1 MNIMNMPI
9 TELKGVGPKKAE
21 QFYKNGINS
30 VYDLLSYLPSRYEDR
45 GTVLSIENLTVGDS
59 VCIKAKITAPVRV
72 MRIRKNLTITK
83 TAVAD
88 ESGELIICWYNQK
101 YIDKALKYDEIY
113 TFYGKVNKGKSGLEM
128 VNPVVESMGKE
139 GKYTGKIIPVYH
151 GISPLTQKNFISAQ
165 ETALRQVTSTLVS
178 FIPEV
183 LEQKYNILNVYDATK
198 NIHFPESEKMLIKA
212 RERFAFEKFFHFQT
226 AMRMLRTKEKEEGIV
241 FEDTGTAE
249 FEKNLP
255 FKLTN
260 AQKKVIEA
268 VKKDVMSG
276 KTSKRLVQGDVGSGK
291 TVIAVLMAFLTV
303 KNGYQATVMAPTEI
317 LAKQHL
323 LTFKKM
329 LPDFNI
335 ECLTS
340 SVTKKNKEI
349 ICKKLENGEID
360 VLIGTH
366 ALIEDYVVFKN
377 LGYVICDEQHRFG
390 VNQRVKLIEK
400 GDNPHLCVMTATPI
414 PRTLSL
420 VLYGDLN
427 PSVIDELPP
436 GRQKIKTYLLN
447 EGYRGRVYG
456 FVKEQIKEDGQVY
469 VVCPLVEE
477 NEELDMKSAT
487 QFADELEKELENVKV
502 GLLHGKMKD
511 AEKTRIM
518 DAFKNKEF
526 DVLVSTTVV
535 EVGVDV
541 PNATVM
547 IIENAE
553 RFGLSQLHQLRG
565 RVGRGKRQSY
575 CFMFAKT
582 SNMQTIERLKVI
594 EKSSDGFYISEQ
606 DLKMRGPGDFF
617 GSRQSGLP
625 EIKGVFGEPDME
637 ILEKT
642 TEAVNLLCEKK
653 ITITENERKLLN
665 FIVKKEY
672 FSEKIHKI
680 LN

>member
-9 TELKGVGPKKAE
+9 TELKGIGPKKAD
-21 QFYKNGINS
+21 QFYKKGINC

-45 GTVLSIENLTVGDS
+45 GTVSLIENLTVGES
-59 VCIKAKITAPVRV
+59 VCIKAKITSPVRV
-72 MRIRKNLTITK
+72 MRIRKSLTITR
-83 TAVAD
+83 TTVAD
-88 ESGELIICWYNQK
+88 DSGEIILCWYNQK
-101 YIDKALKYDEIY
+101 YIDKALKYDEYY
-113 TFYGKVNKGKSGLEM
+113 TFFGKISKGRSGIEM
-128 VNPVVESMGKE
+128 VNPVLESMDKE

-151 GISPLTQKNFISAQ
+151 GIMPISQKSFISAQ
-165 ETALRQVTSTLVS
+165 ETALEQGGSVLVS
-178 FIPEV
+178 FLPET
-183 LEQKYNILNVYDATK
+183 LEKKHNLLNVYDATK
-198 NIHFPESEKMLIKA
+198 NIHFPENEEMLIKA

-226 AMRMLRTKEKEEGIV
+226 AMRMLRSKEKEKGIIFSDV
-241 FEDTGTAE
+241 NTDE

-255 FKLTN
+255 FNLTN
-260 AQKKVIEA
+260 AQKKVIDA
-268 VKKDVMSG
+268 VKMDLISG
-276 KTSKRLVQGDVGSGK
+276 KASKRLVQGDVGSGK
-291 TVIAVLMAFLTV
+291 TVVAVIMAYLAV
-303 KNGYQATVMAPTEI
+303 KNGYQATIMAPTEI
-317 LAKQHL
+317 LAKQHFM
-323 LTFKKM
+323 TFSKM
-329 LPDFNI
+329 LPDLKI

-340 SVTKKNKEI
+340 SVTKKNKEL
-349 ICKKLENGEID
+349 ICEKLSKGEID
-360 VLIGTH
+360 ILIGTH
-366 ALIEDYVVFKN
+366 ALIEDNVVFKN

-400 GDNPHLCVMTATPI
+400 GDNPHLAVMTATPI

-447 EGYRGRVYG
+447 EGYRAKTYG
-456 FVKEQIKEDGQVY
+456 FVKEQIKNGGQAY

-477 NEELDMKSAT
+477 NEELDLKSAT
-487 QFADELEKELENVKV
+487 EFAKELEKDLENVRV

-511 AEKTRIM
+511 AEKTKVM
-518 DAFKNKEF
+518 DDFKNKEF

-547 IIENAE
+547 VIENAE

-565 RVGRGKRQSY
+565 RVGRGERQSY

-582 SNMQTIERLKVI
+582 GNMQTIERLKVI
-594 EKSSDGFYISEQ
+594 EKSTDGFYISEQ

-625 EIKGVFGEPDME
+625 EIKGIFGEPDME

-642 TEAVNLLCEKK
+642 TEAVNLLVDKK
-653 ITITENERKLLN
+653 LTITENERKLLN

-672 FSEKIHKI
+672 FNEKIHKI

>member
-9 TELKGVGPKKAE
+9 TELKGIGPKKAE
-21 QFYKNGINS
+21 QFYKKGINC

-45 GTVLSIENLTVGDS
+45 GTVSLIENLTVGES
-59 VCIKAKITAPVRV
+59 VCIKAKITSPVRV
-72 MRIRKNLTITK
+72 MRIRKSLTITR
-83 TAVAD
+83 TTVAD
-88 ESGELIICWYNQK
+88 DSGEIILCWYNQK
-101 YIDKALKYDEIY
+101 YIDKALKYDEYY
-113 TFYGKVNKGKSGLEM
+113 TFFGKISKGRSGIEM
-128 VNPVVESMGKE
+128 VNPVLESMDKE

-151 GISPLTQKNFISAQ
+151 GVMPISQKSFISAQ
-165 ETALRQVTSTLVS
+165 ETALEQGGSVLVS
-178 FIPEV
+178 FLPEA
-183 LEQKYNILNVYDATK
+183 LEKKYNLLNVYDATK
-198 NIHFPESEKMLIKA
+198 NIHFPENEEMLIKA

-226 AMRMLRTKEKEEGIV
+226 AMRMLRSKEKEKGIIFSDV
-241 FEDTGTAE
+241 NTDE

-255 FKLTN
+255 FNLTN
-260 AQKKVIEA
+260 AQKKVIDA
-268 VKKDVMSG
+268 VKMDLISG
-276 KTSKRLVQGDVGSGK
+276 KASKRLVQGDVGSGK
-291 TVIAVLMAFLTV
+291 TVVAVIMAYLAV
-303 KNGYQATVMAPTEI
+303 KNGYQATIMAPTEI
-317 LAKQHL
+317 LAKQHFI
-323 LTFKKM
+323 TFSKM
-329 LPDFNI
+329 LPDLKI

-340 SVTKKNKEI
+340 SVTKKNKEL
-349 ICKKLENGEID
+349 ICEKLSKGEID
-360 VLIGTH
+360 ILIGTH
-366 ALIEDYVVFKN
+366 ALIEDNVVFKN

-390 VNQRVKLIEK
+390 VNQRVRLIEK
-400 GDNPHLCVMTATPI
+400 GDNPHLAVMTATPI

-447 EGYRGRVYG
+447 EGYRAKTYG
-456 FVKEQIKEDGQVY
+456 FVKEQIKNGGQAY

-477 NEELDMKSAT
+477 NEELDLKSAT
-487 QFADELEKELENVKV
+487 EFAKELEKDLENVRV

-511 AEKTRIM
+511 AEKTKVM
-518 DAFKNKEF
+518 DDFKNKEF

-547 IIENAE
+547 VIENAE

-565 RVGRGKRQSY
+565 RVGRGERQSY

-582 SNMQTIERLKVI
+582 GNMQTIERLKVI
-594 EKSSDGFYISEQ
+594 EKSTDGFYISEQ

-625 EIKGVFGEPDME
+625 EIKGIFGEPDME

-642 TEAVNLLCEKK
+642 TEAVNLLVDKK
-653 ITITENERKLLN
+653 LTITENERKLLN

-672 FSEKIHKI
+672 FNEKIHKI

>member
-9 TELKGVGPKKAE
+9 TELKGIGPKKAE
-21 QFYKNGINS
+21 QFYKKGINC

-45 GTVLSIENLTVGDS
+45 GTVSLIENLTVGES
-59 VCIKAKITAPVRV
+59 VCIKAKITSPVRV
-72 MRIRKNLTITK
+72 MRIRKSLTITR
-83 TAVAD
+83 TTVAD
-88 ESGELIICWYNQK
+88 DSGEIILCWYNQK
-101 YIDKALKYDEIY
+101 YIDKALKYDEYY
-113 TFYGKVNKGKSGLEM
+113 TFFGKISKGRSGIEM
-128 VNPVVESMGKE
+128 VNPVLESMDKE

-151 GISPLTQKNFISAQ
+151 GVMPISQKSFISAQ
-165 ETALRQVTSTLVS
+165 ETALEQGGSVLVS
-178 FIPEV
+178 FLPEA
-183 LEQKYNILNVYDATK
+183 LEKKYNLLNVYDATK
-198 NIHFPESEKMLIKA
+198 NIHFPENEEMLIKA

-226 AMRMLRTKEKEEGIV
+226 AMRMLRSKEKEKGIIFSDV
-241 FEDTGTAE
+241 NTDE

-255 FKLTN
+255 FNLTN
-260 AQKKVIEA
+260 AQKKVIDA
-268 VKKDVMSG
+268 VKMDLISG
-276 KTSKRLVQGDVGSGK
+276 KASKRLVQGDVGSGK
-291 TVIAVLMAFLTV
+291 TVVAVIMAYLAV
-303 KNGYQATVMAPTEI
+303 KNGYQATIMAPTEI
-317 LAKQHL
+317 LAKQHFI
-323 LTFKKM
+323 TFSKM
-329 LPDFNI
+329 LPDLKI

-340 SVTKKNKEI
+340 SVTKKNKEL
-349 ICKKLENGEID
+349 ICEKLSKGEID

-366 ALIEDYVVFKN
+366 ALIEDNVVFKN

-390 VNQRVKLIEK
+390 VNQRVRLIEK
-400 GDNPHLCVMTATPI
+400 GDNPHLAVMTATPI

-447 EGYRGRVYG
+447 EGYRAKTYG
-456 FVKEQIKEDGQVY
+456 FVKEQIKNGGQAY

-477 NEELDMKSAT
+477 NEELDLKSAT
-487 QFADELEKELENVKV
+487 EFAKELEKDLENVTV

-511 AEKTRIM
+511 AEKTKVM
-518 DAFKNKEF
+518 DDFKSKEF

-547 IIENAE
+547 VIENAE

-565 RVGRGKRQSY
+565 RVGRGERQSY

-582 SNMQTIERLKVI
+582 GNMQTIERLKVI
-594 EKSSDGFYISEQ
+594 EKSTDGFYISEQ

-625 EIKGVFGEPDME
+625 EIKGIFGEPDME

-642 TEAVNLLCEKK
+642 TEAVNLLVDKK
-653 ITITENERKLLN
+653 LTITENERKLLN

-672 FSEKIHKI
+672 FNEKIHKI

>member
-1 MNIMNMPI
+1 MNIMNTPV
-9 TELKGVGPKKAE
+9 TELKGIGPKKAE
-21 QFYKNGINS
+21 QFYKKDINS
-30 VYDLLSYLPSRYEDR
+30 VYDLISYLPSRYEDR
-45 GTVLSIENLTVGDS
+45 GTVLSIENLTPGGS
-59 VCIKAKITAPVRV
+59 VCIKAKICAPVRV
-72 MRIRKNLTITK
+72 MRIRKSLTITR
-83 TAVAD
+83 TAVSD
-88 ESGELIICWYNQK
+88 ESGELTLCWYNQK
-101 YIDKALKYDEIY
+101 YIEKALKYDETY
-113 TFYGKVNKGKSGLEM
+113 TFYGKINKGKSGLEM
-128 VNPVVESMGKE
+128 VNPVVESIEKE

-165 ETALRQVTSTLVS
+165 KSATEGCMSSLVS
-178 FIPEV
+178 FIPAV
-183 LEQKYNILNVYDATK
+183 LEEKYNLLNVYDATK
-198 NIHFPESEKMLIKA
+198 NIHFPESEEMLIKA

-226 AMRMLRTKEKEEGIV
+226 AMRMLRTKEKEKGIM
-241 FEDTGTAE
+241 FKDTDTSKI
-249 FEKNLP
+249 EKNLP
-255 FKLTN
+255 FSLTN
-260 AQKKVIEA
+260 AQKKVVDA
-268 VKKDVMSG
+268 VKKDVVSG
-276 KTSKRLVQGDVGSGK
+276 KASKRLVQGDVGSGK
-291 TVIAVLMAFLTV
+291 TVVAVLMAYLTV
-303 KNGYQATVMAPTEI
+303 KNGYQATIMAPTEI

-323 LTFKKM
+323 LTFEKM

-349 ICKKLENGEID
+349 ICEKLLRGEID
-360 VLIGTH
+360 ILIGTH
-366 ALIEDYVVFKN
+366 ALIEDYVVFKK
-377 LGYVICDEQHRFG
+377 LGFVICDEQHRFG

-447 EGYRGRVYG
+447 EGYRAKAYN
-456 FVKEQIKEDGQVY
+456 FVKEQINDGGQAY

-477 NEELDMKSAT
+477 NEELDLKSAT
-487 QFADELEKELENVKV
+487 EFAKELENDLENVKV

-511 AEKTRIM
+511 AEKTRVM

-565 RVGRGKRQSY
+565 RVGRGQRQSY

-582 SNMQTIERLKVI
+582 GSAQTIERLKVI

-625 EIKGVFGEPDME
+625 EIRGVFGEPDME

-653 ITITENERKLLN
+653 ISITENERKLLN
-665 FIVKKEY
+665 FIVKKEF

>member
-9 TELKGVGPKKAE
+9 TELKGIGPKKAE
-21 QFYKNGINS
+21 QFYKKEFNC
-30 VYDLLSYLPSRYEDR
+30 VYDVLSYLPSRYEDR
-45 GTVLSIENLTVGDS
+45 GTVRLIENLIVGEN
-59 VCIKAKITAPVRV
+59 VCIKAKIASPVRV
-72 MRIRKNLTITK
+72 MRIRKSLTITRC
-83 TAVAD
+83 TVAD
-88 ESGELIICWYNQK
+88 ESGEIVICWYNQK
-101 YIDKALKYDEIY
+101 YIDKALKYDETY
-113 TFYGKVNKGKSGLEM
+113 TFYGKVNKGKAGIEM
-128 VNPVVESMGKE
+128 VNPVVESLEKE

-151 GISPLTQKNFISAQ
+151 GIYPISQKTFISVQ
-165 ETALRQVTSTLVS
+165 ESAFEKCKNALVS
-178 FIPEV
+178 FIPKS
-183 LEQKYNILNVYDATK
+183 LEEKYSLMNVEDATK
-198 NIHFPESEKMLIKA
+198 NIHFPESEEGLIKA
-212 RERFAFEKFFHFQT
+212 RERFAFEKFFLFQT
-226 AMRMLRTKEKEEGIV
+226 AMRMLRNKEKENGLYFADV
-241 FEDTGTAE
+241 NTDD
-249 FEKNLP
+249 FEKELP

-260 AQKKVIEA
+260 AQKKVVEA
-268 VKKDVMSG
+268 VKNDLQSEKA
-276 KTSKRLVQGDVGSGK
+276 SKRLVQGDVGSGK
-291 TVIAVLMAFLTV
+291 TVVAVIMAYLAV

-317 LAKQHL
+317 LAKQHFI
-323 LTFKKM
+323 TFSKM
-329 LPDFNI
+329 LPDLKI

-349 ICKKLENGEID
+349 ICQKLKNGEID
-360 VLIGTH
+360 ILIGTH
-366 ALIEDYVVFKN
+366 ALIEDNVAFKN

-390 VNQRVKLIEK
+390 VNQRVKLLEK
-400 GDNPHLCVMTATPI
+400 GENPHMAVMTATPI

-420 VLYGDLN
+420 VLYGDLA

-436 GRQKIKTYLLN
+436 GRQKIKTNLLN
-447 EGYRGRVYG
+447 ESYREKAYN
-456 FVKEQIKEDGQVY
+456 FVKEQIKEGGQAY

-477 NEELDMKSAT
+477 SEELDLKSAKE
-487 QFADELEKELENVKV
+487 FAEELSQTLHGVKV

-511 AEKTRIM
+511 AEKTKVM
-518 DAFKNKEF
+518 DSFKDKEF
-526 DVLVSTTVV
+526 DILVSTTVV

-565 RVGRGKRQSY
+565 RVGRGQRQSY

-594 EKSSDGFYISEQ
+594 EKSSDGFFISEQ

-642 TEAVNLLCEKK
+642 TEAVTLLTDKK
-653 ITITENERKLLN
+653 LSITENERKLLN
-665 FIVKKEY
+665 FAVKKEY
-672 FSEKIHKI
+672 FNEKIHKI

>member
-9 TELKGVGPKKAE
+9 TGLKGIGPKKAE
-21 QFYKNGINS
+21 QFYKKGINC

-45 GTVLSIENLTVGDS
+45 GTVSFIENLTVGES
-59 VCIKAKITAPVRV
+59 VCIKAKITSPVRV
-72 MRIRKNLTITK
+72 MRIRKSLTITR
-83 TAVAD
+83 TTVAD
-88 ESGELIICWYNQK
+88 DSGEIILCWYNQK
-101 YIDKALKYDEIY
+101 YIDKALKYDEYY
-113 TFYGKVNKGKSGLEM
+113 TFFGKISKGRSGLEM
-128 VNPVVESMGKE
+128 VNPVLESMDKE

-151 GISPLTQKNFISAQ
+151 GIMPISQKGFISAQ
-165 ETALRQVTSTLVS
+165 ETALEQGGSVLVS
-178 FIPEV
+178 FLPEA
-183 LEQKYNILNVYDATK
+183 LEKKYNLLNVYDATK
-198 NIHFPESEKMLIKA
+198 NIHFPENEEMLIKA

-226 AMRMLRTKEKEEGIV
+226 AMRMLRSKEKEKGIIFSDV
-241 FEDTGTAE
+241 NTDE

-255 FKLTN
+255 FNLTN
-260 AQKKVIEA
+260 AQKKVIDA
-268 VKKDVMSG
+268 VKMDLISG
-276 KTSKRLVQGDVGSGK
+276 KASKRLVQGDVGSGK
-291 TVIAVLMAFLTV
+291 TVVAVIMAYLAV
-303 KNGYQATVMAPTEI
+303 KNGYQATIMAPTEI
-317 LAKQHL
+317 LAKQHFI
-323 LTFKKM
+323 TFSKM
-329 LPDFNI
+329 LPDLKI

-340 SVTKKNKEI
+340 SVTKKNKEL
-349 ICKKLENGEID
+349 ICEKLSKGEID
-360 VLIGTH
+360 ILIGTH
-366 ALIEDYVVFKN
+366 ALIEDNVVFKN
-377 LGYVICDEQHRFG
+377 LGYVICDEQHR
-390 VNQRVKLIEK
+390 L
-400 GDNPHLCVMTATPI
+400 GDNPHLAVMTATPI

-447 EGYRGRVYG
+447 EGYRAKAYG
-456 FVKEQIKEDGQVY
+456 FVKEQIKNGGQAY

-477 NEELDMKSAT
+477 NEELDLKSAT
-487 QFADELEKELENVKV
+487 EFAKELEKDLENVRV

-511 AEKTRIM
+511 AEKTKVM
-518 DAFKNKEF
+518 DDFKNKEF

-547 IIENAE
+547 VIENAE

-565 RVGRGKRQSY
+565 RVGRGERQSY

-582 SNMQTIERLKVI
+582 GNMQTIERLKVI
-594 EKSSDGFYISEQ
+594 EKSTDGFYISEQ

-625 EIKGVFGEPDME
+625 EIKGIFGEPDME

-642 TEAVNLLCEKK
+642 TEAVNLLVDKK
-653 ITITENERKLLN
+653 LTITENERKLLN

-672 FSEKIHKI
+672 FNEKIHKI

>member
-9 TELKGVGPKKAE
+9 TELKGIGPKKAE
-21 QFYKNGINS
+21 QFYKKGINC

-45 GTVLSIENLTVGDS
+45 GTVSLIENLTVGES
-59 VCIKAKITAPVRV
+59 VCIKAKITSPVRV
-72 MRIRKNLTITK
+72 MRVRKSLTITR
-83 TAVAD
+83 TTVAD
-88 ESGELIICWYNQK
+88 DSGEIILCWYNQK
-101 YIDKALKYDEIY
+101 YIDKALKYDEYY
-113 TFYGKVNKGKSGLEM
+113 TFFGKISKGRSGIEM
-128 VNPVVESMGKE
+128 VNPVLESMDKE

-151 GISPLTQKNFISAQ
+151 GVMPISQKSFISAQ
-165 ETALRQVTSTLVS
+165 ETALEQGGSVLVS
-178 FIPEV
+178 FLPEA
-183 LEQKYNILNVYDATK
+183 LEKKYNLLNVYDATK
-198 NIHFPESEKMLIKA
+198 NIHFPENEEMLIKA

-226 AMRMLRTKEKEEGIV
+226 AMRMLRSKEKEKGIIFSDV
-241 FEDTGTAE
+241 NTDE

-255 FKLTN
+255 FNLTN
-260 AQKKVIEA
+260 AQKKVIDA
-268 VKKDVMSG
+268 VKMDLISG
-276 KTSKRLVQGDVGSGK
+276 KASKRLVQGDVGSGK
-291 TVIAVLMAFLTV
+291 TVVAVIMAYLAV
-303 KNGYQATVMAPTEI
+303 KNGYQATIMAPTEI
-317 LAKQHL
+317 LAKQHFI
-323 LTFKKM
+323 TFSKM
-329 LPDFNI
+329 LPDLKI

-340 SVTKKNKEI
+340 SVTKKNKEL
-349 ICKKLENGEID
+349 ICEKLSKGEID

-366 ALIEDYVVFKN
+366 ALIEDNVVFKN

-390 VNQRVKLIEK
+390 VNQRVRLIEK
-400 GDNPHLCVMTATPI
+400 GDNPHLAVMTATPI

-447 EGYRGRVYG
+447 EGYRAKTYG
-456 FVKEQIKEDGQVY
+456 FVKEQIKNGGQAY

-477 NEELDMKSAT
+477 NEELDLKSAT
-487 QFADELEKELENVKV
+487 EFAKELEKDLEIVTV

-511 AEKTRIM
+511 AEKTKVM
-518 DAFKNKEF
+518 DDFKNKEF

-547 IIENAE
+547 VIENAE

-565 RVGRGKRQSY
+565 RVGRGERQSY

-582 SNMQTIERLKVI
+582 GNMQTIERLKVI
-594 EKSSDGFYISEQ
+594 EKSTDGFYISEQ

-625 EIKGVFGEPDME
+625 EIKGIFGEPDME

-642 TEAVNLLCEKK
+642 TEAVNLLVDKK
-653 ITITENERKLLN
+653 LTITENERKLLN

-672 FSEKIHKI
+672 FNEKIHKI

>member
-9 TELKGVGPKKAE
+9 TGLKGIGPKKAE
-21 QFYKNGINS
+21 QFYKKGINS
-30 VYDLLSYLPSRYEDR
+30 VYDLISYLPSRYEDR
-45 GTVLSIENLTVGDS
+45 GAVSYIENLTVGES
-59 VCIKAKITAPVRV
+59 VCIKARITAPVRV
-72 MRIRKNLTITK
+72 MRVRKSLTITRT
-83 TAVAD
+83 TAAD
-88 ESGELIICWYNQK
+88 DSGEIILCWYNQK

-113 TFYGKVNKGKSGLEM
+113 TFYGKISKGKSGLEM
-128 VNPVVESMGKE
+128 VNPVVESMEKE

-151 GISPLTQKNFISAQ
+151 GIMPISQKSFISAQ
-165 ETALRQVTSTLVS
+165 EEALKQGESVLVS
-178 FIPEV
+178 FLPEV
-183 LEQKYNILNVYDATK
+183 LEKKYNLLNVYDATK
-198 NIHFPESEKMLIKA
+198 NIHFPENEEMLIKA

-226 AMRMLRTKEKEEGIV
+226 AMRMLRSKEKEKGIIFNDV
-241 FEDTGTAE
+241 NTDA
-249 FEKNLP
+249 FEKSLP
-255 FKLTN
+255 FNLTD
-260 AQKKVIEA
+260 AQKKVVNA
-268 VKKDVMSG
+268 VKKDLVSG
-276 KTSKRLVQGDVGSGK
+276 KASKRLVQGDVGSGK
-291 TVIAVLMAFLTV
+291 TVVAVIMAYLAV

-317 LAKQHL
+317 LAKQHFI
-323 LTFKKM
+323 TFSKM
-329 LPDFNI
+329 LPDLNI

-349 ICKKLENGEID
+349 ICEKLSRGEIN

-400 GDNPHLCVMTATPI
+400 GDNPHLAVMTATPI

-427 PSVIDELPP
+427 PSVIDQLPP

-447 EGYRGRVYG
+447 EGYRVKAYG
-456 FVKEQIKEDGQVY
+456 FVKEQIKNGGQAY

-477 NEELDMKSAT
+477 NEELDLKSAT
-487 QFADELEKELENVKV
+487 EFAKELEKDLENVRV

-511 AEKTRIM
+511 AEKTKVM

-541 PNATVM
+541 PNATVI

-565 RVGRGKRQSY
+565 RVGRGERQSY

-582 SNMQTIERLKVI
+582 GNMQTIERLKVI

-625 EIKGVFGEPDME
+625 EIKGIFGEPDME

-642 TEAVNLLCEKK
+642 TEAVNLLVDKK
-653 ITITENERKLLN
+653 LIITENERKLLN

-672 FSEKIHKI
+672 FNEKIHKI

>member
-9 TELKGVGPKKAE
+9 TELKGIGSKKAE
-21 QFYKNGINS
+21 QFYKKGINC

-45 GTVLSIENLTVGDS
+45 GTVSLIENLTVGES
-59 VCIKAKITAPVRV
+59 VCIKAKITSPVRV
-72 MRIRKNLTITK
+72 MRIRKSLTITR
-83 TAVAD
+83 TTVAD
-88 ESGELIICWYNQK
+88 DSGEIILCWYNQK
-101 YIDKALKYDEIY
+101 YIDKALKYDEYY
-113 TFYGKVNKGKSGLEM
+113 TFFGKISKGKSGLEM
-128 VNPVVESMGKE
+128 VNPVLESMDKE

-151 GISPLTQKNFISAQ
+151 GIMPISQKSFISAQ
-165 ETALRQVTSTLVS
+165 ETALEQGGSVLVS
-178 FIPEV
+178 FLPEA
-183 LEQKYNILNVYDATK
+183 LEKKYNLLNVYDATK
-198 NIHFPESEKMLIKA
+198 NIHFPENEEMLIKA

-226 AMRMLRTKEKEEGIV
+226 AMRMLRSKEKEKGIIFSDV
-241 FEDTGTAE
+241 NTDE
-249 FEKNLP
+249 FEKNLS
-255 FKLTN
+255 FNLTN
-260 AQKKVIEA
+260 AQKKVIDA
-268 VKKDVMSG
+268 VKMDLISG
-276 KTSKRLVQGDVGSGK
+276 KASKRLVQGDVGSGK
-291 TVIAVLMAFLTV
+291 TVVAVIMAYLAV
-303 KNGYQATVMAPTEI
+303 KNGYQATIMAPTEI
-317 LAKQHL
+317 LAKQHFI
-323 LTFKKM
+323 TFSKM
-329 LPDFNI
+329 LPDLKI

-340 SVTKKNKEI
+340 SVTKKNKEL
-349 ICKKLENGEID
+349 ICEKLSKGEID
-360 VLIGTH
+360 ILIGTH
-366 ALIEDYVVFKN
+366 ALIEDNVVFKN

-400 GDNPHLCVMTATPI
+400 GDNPHLAVMTATPI

-447 EGYRGRVYG
+447 EGYRAKTYG
-456 FVKEQIKEDGQVY
+456 FVKEQIKNGGQAY

-477 NEELDMKSAT
+477 NEELDLKSAT
-487 QFADELEKELENVKV
+487 EFAKELEKDLENVRV

-511 AEKTRIM
+511 AEKTKVM
-518 DAFKNKEF
+518 DDFKNKEF

-547 IIENAE
+547 VIENAE

-565 RVGRGKRQSY
+565 RVGRGERQSY

-582 SNMQTIERLKVI
+582 GNMQTIERLKVI
-594 EKSSDGFYISEQ
+594 EKSTDGFYISEQ

-625 EIKGVFGEPDME
+625 EIKGIFGEPDME

-642 TEAVNLLCEKK
+642 TEAVNLLVDKK
-653 ITITENERKLLN
+653 LTITENERKLLN

-672 FSEKIHKI
+672 FNEKIHKI

>member
-9 TELKGVGPKKAE
+9 TGLKGIGPKKAE
-21 QFYKNGINS
+21 QFYKKGINC

-45 GTVLSIENLTVGDS
+45 GTVSFIENLTVGES
-59 VCIKAKITAPVRV
+59 VCIKAKITSPVRV
-72 MRIRKNLTITK
+72 MRIRKSLTITR
-83 TAVAD
+83 TTVAD
-88 ESGELIICWYNQK
+88 DSGEIILCWYNQK
-101 YIDKALKYDEIY
+101 YIDKALKYDEYY
-113 TFYGKVNKGKSGLEM
+113 TFFGKISKGRSGLEM
-128 VNPVVESMGKE
+128 VNPVLESMDKE

-151 GISPLTQKNFISAQ
+151 GIMPISQKGFISAQ
-165 ETALRQVTSTLVS
+165 ETALEQGGSVLVS
-178 FIPEV
+178 FLPEA
-183 LEQKYNILNVYDATK
+183 LEKKYNLLNVYDATK
-198 NIHFPESEKMLIKA
+198 NIHFPENEEMLIKA

-226 AMRMLRTKEKEEGIV
+226 AMRMLRSKEKEKGIIFSDV
-241 FEDTGTAE
+241 NTDE

-255 FKLTN
+255 FNLTN
-260 AQKKVIEA
+260 AQKKVIDA
-268 VKKDVMSG
+268 VKKDLISG
-276 KTSKRLVQGDVGSGK
+276 KASKRLVQGDVGSGK
-291 TVIAVLMAFLTV
+291 TVVAVIMAYLAV
-303 KNGYQATVMAPTEI
+303 KNGYQATIMAPTEI
-317 LAKQHL
+317 LAKQHFI
-323 LTFKKM
+323 TFSKM
-329 LPDFNI
+329 LPDLKI

-340 SVTKKNKEI
+340 SVTKKNKEL
-349 ICKKLENGEID
+349 ICEKLSKGEID
-360 VLIGTH
+360 ILIGTH
-366 ALIEDYVVFKN
+366 ALIEDNVVFKN

-400 GDNPHLCVMTATPI
+400 GDNPHLAVMTATPI

-447 EGYRGRVYG
+447 EGYRAKAYG
-456 FVKEQIKEDGQVY
+456 FVKEQIKNGGQAY

-477 NEELDMKSAT
+477 NEELDLKSAT
-487 QFADELEKELENVKV
+487 EFAKELEKDLENVRV

-511 AEKTRIM
+511 AEKTKVM
-518 DAFKNKEF
+518 DDFKNKEF

-547 IIENAE
+547 VIENAE

-565 RVGRGKRQSY
+565 RVGRGERQSY

-582 SNMQTIERLKVI
+582 GNMQTIERLKVI
-594 EKSSDGFYISEQ
+594 EKSTDGFYISEQ

-625 EIKGVFGEPDME
+625 EIKGIFGEPDME

-642 TEAVNLLCEKK
+642 TEAVNLLVDKK
-653 ITITENERKLLN
+653 LTITENERKLLN

-672 FSEKIHKI
+672 FNEKIHKI

>member
-9 TELKGVGPKKAE
+9 TELKGIGPKKAE
-21 QFYKNGINS
+21 QFYKKGINC

-45 GTVLSIENLTVGDS
+45 GTVSLIENLTVGES
-59 VCIKAKITAPVRV
+59 VCIKAKITSPVRV
-72 MRIRKNLTITK
+72 MRVRKSLTITR
-83 TAVAD
+83 TTVAD
-88 ESGELIICWYNQK
+88 DSGEIILCWYNQK
-101 YIDKALKYDEIY
+101 YIDKALKYDEYY
-113 TFYGKVNKGKSGLEM
+113 TFFGKISKGRSGIEM
-128 VNPVVESMGKE
+128 VNPVLESMDKE

-151 GISPLTQKNFISAQ
+151 GVMPISQKSFISAQ
-165 ETALRQVTSTLVS
+165 ETALEQGGSVLVS
-178 FIPEV
+178 FLPEA
-183 LEQKYNILNVYDATK
+183 LEKKYNLLNVYDATK
-198 NIHFPESEKMLIKA
+198 NIHFPENEEMLIKA

-226 AMRMLRTKEKEEGIV
+226 AMRMLRSKEKEKGIIFSDV
-241 FEDTGTAE
+241 NTDE

-255 FKLTN
+255 FNLTN
-260 AQKKVIEA
+260 AQKKVIDA
-268 VKKDVMSG
+268 VKMDLISG
-276 KTSKRLVQGDVGSGK
+276 KASKRLVQGDVGSGK
-291 TVIAVLMAFLTV
+291 TVVAVIMAYLAV
-303 KNGYQATVMAPTEI
+303 KNGYQATIMAPTEI
-317 LAKQHL
+317 LAKQHFI
-323 LTFKKM
+323 TFSKM
-329 LPDFNI
+329 LPDLKI

-340 SVTKKNKEI
+340 SVTKKNKEL
-349 ICKKLENGEID
+349 ICEKLSKGEID

-366 ALIEDYVVFKN
+366 ALIEDNVVFKN

-400 GDNPHLCVMTATPI
+400 GDNPHLAVMTATPI

-447 EGYRGRVYG
+447 EGYRAKTYG
-456 FVKEQIKEDGQVY
+456 FVKEQIKNGGQAY

-477 NEELDMKSAT
+477 NEELDLKSAT
-487 QFADELEKELENVKV
+487 EFAKELEKDLENVTV

-511 AEKTRIM
+511 AEKTKVM
-518 DAFKNKEF
+518 DDFKNKEF

-547 IIENAE
+547 VIENAE

-565 RVGRGKRQSY
+565 RVGRGERQSY

-582 SNMQTIERLKVI
+582 GNMQTIERLKVI
-594 EKSSDGFYISEQ
+594 EKSTDGFYISEQ

-625 EIKGVFGEPDME
+625 EIKGIFGEPDME

-642 TEAVNLLCEKK
+642 TEAVNLLVDKK
-653 ITITENERKLLN
+653 LTITENERKLLN

>member
-9 TELKGVGPKKAE
+9 TELKGIGPKKAE
-21 QFYKNGINS
+21 QFYKKGINC

-45 GTVLSIENLTVGDS
+45 GTVSLIENLTVGES
-59 VCIKAKITAPVRV
+59 VCIKAKITSPVRV
-72 MRIRKNLTITK
+72 MRVRKSLTITR
-83 TAVAD
+83 TTVAD
-88 ESGELIICWYNQK
+88 DSGEIILCWYNQK
-101 YIDKALKYDEIY
+101 YIDKALKYDEYY
-113 TFYGKVNKGKSGLEM
+113 TFFGKISKGRSGIEM
-128 VNPVVESMGKE
+128 VNPVLESMDKE

-151 GISPLTQKNFISAQ
+151 GVMPISQKSFISAQ
-165 ETALRQVTSTLVS
+165 ETALEQGGSVLVS
-178 FIPEV
+178 FLPEA
-183 LEQKYNILNVYDATK
+183 LEKKYNLLNVYDATK
-198 NIHFPESEKMLIKA
+198 NIHFPENEEMLIKA

-226 AMRMLRTKEKEEGIV
+226 AMRMLRSKEKEKGIIFSDV
-241 FEDTGTAE
+241 NTDE

-255 FKLTN
+255 FNLTN
-260 AQKKVIEA
+260 AQKKVIDA
-268 VKKDVMSG
+268 VKMDLISG
-276 KTSKRLVQGDVGSGK
+276 KASKRLVQGDVGSGK
-291 TVIAVLMAFLTV
+291 TVVAVIMAYLAV
-303 KNGYQATVMAPTEI
+303 KNGYQATIMAPTEI
-317 LAKQHL
+317 LAKQHFI
-323 LTFKKM
+323 TFSKM
-329 LPDFNI
+329 LPDLKI

-340 SVTKKNKEI
+340 SVTKKNKEL
-349 ICKKLENGEID
+349 ICEKLSKGEID

-366 ALIEDYVVFKN
+366 ALIEDNVVFKN

-400 GDNPHLCVMTATPI
+400 GDNPHLAVMTATPI

-447 EGYRGRVYG
+447 EGYRAKTYG
-456 FVKEQIKEDGQVY
+456 FVKEQIKNGGQAY

-477 NEELDMKSAT
+477 NEELDLKSAT
-487 QFADELEKELENVKV
+487 EFAKELEKDLENVTV

-511 AEKTRIM
+511 AEKTKVM
-518 DAFKNKEF
+518 DDFKNKEF

-547 IIENAE
+547 VIENAE

-565 RVGRGKRQSY
+565 RVGRGERQSY

-582 SNMQTIERLKVI
+582 GNMQTIERLKVI
-594 EKSSDGFYISEQ
+594 EKSADGFYISEQ

-625 EIKGVFGEPDME
+625 EIKGIFGEPDME

-642 TEAVNLLCEKK
+642 TEAVNLLVDKK
-653 ITITENERKLLN
+653 LTITENERKLLN

>member
-9 TELKGVGPKKAE
+9 TELKGIGPKKAE
-21 QFYKNGINS
+21 QFYKKGINC

-45 GTVLSIENLTVGDS
+45 GTVSLIENLTVGES
-59 VCIKAKITAPVRV
+59 VCIKAKITSPVRV
-72 MRIRKNLTITK
+72 MRIRKSLTITR
-83 TAVAD
+83 TTVAD
-88 ESGELIICWYNQK
+88 DSGEIILCWYNQK
-101 YIDKALKYDEIY
+101 YIDKALKYDEYY
-113 TFYGKVNKGKSGLEM
+113 TFFGKISKGRSGIEM
-128 VNPVVESMGKE
+128 VNPVLESMDKE

-151 GISPLTQKNFISAQ
+151 GVMPISQKSFISAQ
-165 ETALRQVTSTLVS
+165 ETALEQGGSVLVS
-178 FIPEV
+178 FLPEA
-183 LEQKYNILNVYDATK
+183 LEKKYNLLNVYDATK
-198 NIHFPESEKMLIKA
+198 NIHFPENEEMLIKA

-226 AMRMLRTKEKEEGIV
+226 AMRMLRSKEKEKGIIFSDV
-241 FEDTGTAE
+241 NTDE

-255 FKLTN
+255 FNLTN
-260 AQKKVIEA
+260 AQKKVIDA
-268 VKKDVMSG
+268 VKMDLISG
-276 KTSKRLVQGDVGSGK
+276 KASKRLVQGDVGSGK
-291 TVIAVLMAFLTV
+291 TVVAVIMAYLAV
-303 KNGYQATVMAPTEI
+303 KNGYQATIMAPTEI
-317 LAKQHL
+317 LAKQHFI
-323 LTFKKM
+323 TFSKM
-329 LPDFNI
+329 LPDLKI

-340 SVTKKNKEI
+340 SVTKKNKEL
-349 ICKKLENGEID
+349 ICEKLSKGEID
-360 VLIGTH
+360 ILIGTH
-366 ALIEDYVVFKN
+366 ALIEDNVVFKN

-400 GDNPHLCVMTATPI
+400 GDNPHLAVMTATPI

-447 EGYRGRVYG
+447 EGYRAKTYG
-456 FVKEQIKEDGQVY
+456 FVKEQIKNGGQAY

-477 NEELDMKSAT
+477 NEELDLKSAT
-487 QFADELEKELENVKV
+487 EFAKELEKDLENVRV

-511 AEKTRIM
+511 AEKTKVM
-518 DAFKNKEF
+518 DDFKNKEF

-547 IIENAE
+547 VIENAE

-565 RVGRGKRQSY
+565 RVGRGERQSY

-582 SNMQTIERLKVI
+582 GNMQTIERLKVI
-594 EKSSDGFYISEQ
+594 EKSTDGFYISEQ

-625 EIKGVFGEPDME
+625 EIKGIFGEPDME

-642 TEAVNLLCEKK
+642 TEAVNLLVDKK
-653 ITITENERKLLN
+653 LTITENERKLLN

-672 FSEKIHKI
+672 FNEKIHKI

>member
-9 TELKGVGPKKAE
+9 TELKGIGPKKAE
-21 QFYKNGINS
+21 QFYKKGINF
-30 VYDLLSYLPSRYEDR
+30 VYDLLSYLPSKYEDR
-45 GTVLSIENLTVGDS
+45 GTVSYIENLTVGES
-59 VCIKAKITAPVRV
+59 VCIKAKITSPVRV
-72 MRIRKNLTITK
+72 MRVRKSLTITR
-83 TAVAD
+83 TTVAD
-88 ESGELIICWYNQK
+88 DTGEIILCWYNQK
-101 YIDKALKYDEIY
+101 YIDKALKYDETY
-113 TFYGKVNKGKSGLEM
+113 TFYGKISKGKSGLEM
-128 VNPVVESMGKE
+128 VNPVVESMEKE

-151 GISPLTQKNFISAQ
+151 GIMPVSQKSFMSAQ
-165 ETALRQVTSTLVS
+165 ESALEIGMSALVS
-178 FIPEV
+178 FIPES
-183 LEQKYNILNVYDATK
+183 LEKKYNLLNVYDATK
-198 NIHFPESEKMLIKA
+198 NIHFPENEESLIKA
-212 RERFAFEKFFHFQT
+212 RERFAFEKFFLFQT
-226 AMRMLRTKEKEEGIV
+226 AMKMLRRKEKEKGIV
-241 FEDTGTAE
+241 FNDISTEK
-249 FEKNLP
+249 FENSLP
-255 FKLTN
+255 FSLTY
-260 AQKKVIEA
+260 AQKKVVDA
-268 VKKDVMSG
+268 VKQDLISG
-276 KTSKRLVQGDVGSGK
+276 KASKRLIQGDVGSGK
-291 TVIAVLMAFLTV
+291 TVIAVIMAYLAV

-323 LTFKKM
+323 STFTKM
-329 LPDFNI
+329 LPEFKI

-340 SVTKKNKEI
+340 SVTKKNKEL
-349 ICKKLENGEID
+349 ICQRLENGEID
-360 VLIGTH
+360 ILIGTH
-366 ALIEDYVVFKN
+366 AVIEDNVIFKN

-400 GDNPHLCVMTATPI
+400 GDNPHLAVMTATPI

-447 EGYRGRVYG
+447 EGYRTKAYG
-456 FVKEQIKEDGQVY
+456 FVKEQINQGGQAY

-477 NEELDMKSAT
+477 NEELDLKSAT
-487 QFADELEKELENVKV
+487 QFAKELENSLENVRV

-511 AEKTRIM
+511 AEKTKVM
-518 DAFKNKEF
+518 DSFKKKEF

-565 RVGRGKRQSY
+565 RVGRGERQSY

-582 SNMQTIERLKVI
+582 GNMQTIERLKVI

-625 EIKGVFGEPDME
+625 EIKGIFGEPDME

-642 TEAVNLLCEKK
+642 TEAVNLLTDKK
-653 ITITENERKLLN
+653 LLITENERKLLN

-672 FSEKIHKI
+672 FNEKIHKI

>member
-9 TELKGVGPKKAE
+9 TELKGIGPKKAE
-21 QFYKNGINS
+21 QFYKKGINC

-45 GTVLSIENLTVGDS
+45 RTVSLIENLTVGES
-59 VCIKAKITAPVRV
+59 VCIKAKITSPVRV
-72 MRIRKNLTITK
+72 MRIRKSLTITR
-83 TAVAD
+83 TTVAD
-88 ESGELIICWYNQK
+88 DSGEIILCWYNQK
-101 YIDKALKYDEIY
+101 YIDKALKYDEYY
-113 TFYGKVNKGKSGLEM
+113 TFFGKISKGRSGIEM
-128 VNPVVESMGKE
+128 VNPVLESMDKE

-151 GISPLTQKNFISAQ
+151 GVMPISQKSFISAQ
-165 ETALRQVTSTLVS
+165 ETALEQGGSVLVS
-178 FIPEV
+178 FLPEA
-183 LEQKYNILNVYDATK
+183 LEKKYNLLNVYDATK
-198 NIHFPESEKMLIKA
+198 NIHFPENEEMLIKA

-226 AMRMLRTKEKEEGIV
+226 AMRMLRSKEKEKGIIFSDV
-241 FEDTGTAE
+241 NTDE

-255 FKLTN
+255 FNLTN
-260 AQKKVIEA
+260 AQKKVIDA
-268 VKKDVMSG
+268 VKMDLISG
-276 KTSKRLVQGDVGSGK
+276 KASKRLVQGDVGSGK
-291 TVIAVLMAFLTV
+291 TVVAVIMAYLAV
-303 KNGYQATVMAPTEI
+303 KNGYQATIMAPTEI
-317 LAKQHL
+317 LAKQHFI
-323 LTFKKM
+323 TFSKM
-329 LPDFNI
+329 LPDLKI

-340 SVTKKNKEI
+340 SVTKKNKEL
-349 ICKKLENGEID
+349 ICEKLSKGEID

-366 ALIEDYVVFKN
+366 ALIEDNVVFKN

-390 VNQRVKLIEK
+390 VNQRVRLIEK
-400 GDNPHLCVMTATPI
+400 GDNPHLAVMTATPI

-447 EGYRGRVYG
+447 EGYRAKTYG
-456 FVKEQIKEDGQVY
+456 FVKEQIKNGGQAY

-477 NEELDMKSAT
+477 NEELDLKSAT
-487 QFADELEKELENVKV
+487 EFAKELEKDLENVTV

-511 AEKTRIM
+511 AEKTKVM
-518 DAFKNKEF
+518 DDFKNKEF

-547 IIENAE
+547 VIENAE

-565 RVGRGKRQSY
+565 RVGRGERQSY

-582 SNMQTIERLKVI
+582 GNMQTIERLKVI
-594 EKSSDGFYISEQ
+594 EKSTDGFYISEQ

-625 EIKGVFGEPDME
+625 EIKGIFGEPDME

-642 TEAVNLLCEKK
+642 TEAVNLLVDKK
-653 ITITENERKLLN
+653 LTITENERKLLN